1 MKEFD
6 WKDNI
11 ENKDEKK
18 KIGAKIAKRVK
29 DGDIIGFGSGS
40 TSYMTIL
47 EINKRV
53 KQEGLKIK
61 AIPTSKIIE
70 ELCDELNIE
79 KSSIK
84 EEKPDW
90 CFDGADEIDSSKW
103 MIKGMGAALYREKLN
118 LKNSKENYILVDSS
132 KFVERLGEAHPVPVE
147 CDVEKIETVK
157 NALLKLGAR
166 SVDVKMSKINEND
179 VFITD
184 NGKAILHS
192 WFDKIESDY
201 EDKINEIDGGLDNGL
216 FIGYEYEIIS

>member
-70 ELCDELNIE
+70 ELCDE
-79 KSSIK
+79 
-84 EEKPDW
+84 
-90 CFDGADEIDSSKW
+90 
-103 MIKGMGAALYREKLN
+103 
-118 LKNSKENYILVDSS
+118 V
-132 KFVERLGEAHPVPVE
+132 V
-147 CDVEKIETVK
+147 
-157 NALLKLGAR
+157 
-166 SVDVKMSKINEND
+166 
-179 VFITD
+179 
-184 NGKAILHS
+184 
-192 WFDKIESDY
+192 
-201 EDKINEIDGGLDNGL
+201 
-216 FIGYEYEIIS
+216 